1 MLYALLAL
9 ACTGKTA
16 TEDLVA
22 ADISSIRV
30 EPAELALTTG
40 PGAPAEVDFT
50 AWATL
55 TDGGEEVELELV
67 SWTSS
72 STAAGDIDSDG
83 LFTTVDTNGGVTT
96 ITANHLGIQGTAL
109 VTVTY
114 EDHILADDA
123 PDGAAE
129 AFDAAS
135 PSEGDLPALYYPL
148 DEARV
153 PRNLE
158 GLTFAWDAPSDHNLF
173 RLRLESELSDVSVY
187 TTSPTWDSSSD
198 IWALVAATNT
208 GGEVSVHMESG
219 VWSGGSLSDVAQGPA
234 LDLVVNRLDARG
246 SVIYWASV
254 EQAIMRIPFGADE
267 AEVYWADPGGECVGC
282 HVMNEAR
289 DRMVVTHS
297 GWNGAFS
304 TINLETFEEPE
315 RIYKSSD
322 EDRFTFSSIHPDGE
336 LIAGAGNGTLYLYDL
351 DSGELLQTVDT
362 EQMVTMPV
370 WSPEGDALLVVHI
383 SGEWRND
390 ATFTRGEIA
399 EYPWDGESFG
409 SPRTVAYQT
418 GEENLFAPAYSPDG
432 EWIAYNRTDEGLSQP
447 EDPQQFAAG
456 TTELWLMSRDGLT
469 QIRLDRAMGD
479 PTVQHRYPRWAP
491 LPDDDVLWLAWS
503 SNRPYAPLDAG
514 EFPQIWVTAIDTVKA
529 AEGEDPSEPAFWLPG
544 QDTTS
549 NNHLP
554 VWWKD

>member
-1 MLYALLAL
+1 
-9 ACTGKTA
+9 
-16 TEDLVA
+16 V
-22 ADISSIRV
+22 
-30 EPAELALTTG
+30 
-40 PGAPAEVDFT
+40 
-50 AWATL
+50 
-55 TDGGEEVELELV
+55 
-67 SWTSS
+67 
-72 STAAGDIDSDG
+72 
-83 LFTTVDTNGGVTT
+83 
-96 ITANHLGIQGTAL
+96 
-109 VTVTY
+109 
-114 EDHILADDA
+114 
-123 PDGAAE
+123 
-129 AFDAAS
+129 
-135 PSEGDLPALYYPL
+135 
-148 DEARV
+148 
-153 PRNLE
+153 
-158 GLTFAWDAPSDHNLF
+158 
-173 RLRLESELSDVSVY
+173 
-187 TTSPTWDSSSD
+187 
-198 IWALVAATNT
+198 
-208 GGEVSVHMESG
+208 
-219 VWSGGSLSDVAQGPA
+219 
-234 LDLVVNRLDARG
+234 
-246 SVIYWASV
+246 
-254 EQAIMRIPFGADE
+254 
-267 AEVYWADPGGECVGC
+267 
-282 HVMNEAR
+282 
-289 DRMVVTHS
+289 
-297 GWNGAFS
+297 
-304 TINLETFEEPE
+304 
-315 RIYKSSD
+315 
-322 EDRFTFSSIHPDGE
+322 
-336 LIAGAGNGTLYLYDL
+336 
-351 DSGELLQTVDT
+351 
-362 EQMVTMPV
+362 
-370 WSPEGDALLVVHI
+370 GDALLVVHI